1 MIQVH
6 GEWDDLSLFYD
17 HARRE
22 QEKAHGNGY
31 CDHHD
36 AVVSLLPEGGTY
48 LELGVHQGTSAA
60 GVLLN
65 SKLKKVVLID
75 NDLRLFNSQ
84 SHLFKQYCSD
94 NNIELDV
101 RQIDSASVGAKE
113 PCDVLMIDSLHTARH
128 LRKELA
134 LHASNVCTGIVMH
147 DTSHKPELWN
157 VVQEFLTNNEEW
169 VLQERFT
176 ESVGYTVIVRR

>member
-17 HARRE
+17 YARRE
-22 QEKAHGNGY
+22 QQKAHGVGY
-31 CDHHD
+31 CNHHD

-101 RQIDSASVGAKE
+101 RQIDSSSVGAKE

-134 LHASNVCTGIVMH
+134 LHASNVCTGIVFH
-147 DTSHKPELWN
+147 DTSHKPDLWN

>member
-17 HARRE
+17 YARRE
-22 QEKAHGNGY
+22 QQKAHGVGY
-31 CDHHD
+31 CNHHD
-36 AVVSLLPEGGTY
+36 AVVSLLPESGTY

-101 RQIDSASVGAKE
+101 RQIDSSSVGAKE

-134 LHASNVCTGIVMH
+134 LHASNVCTGIVFH

-169 VLQERFT
+169 VLQERST
-176 ESVGYTVIVRR
+176 QSVGYTVIVRR

>member
-6 GEWDDLSLFYD
+6 GEWDDLPLFYEN
-17 HARRE
+17 ARKG
-22 QEKAHGNGY
+22 QEEAHGNGY
-31 CDHHD
+31 CNHHD

-84 SHLFKQYCSD
+84 KHLFKQYCSD

-101 RQIDSASVGAKE
+101 RQIDSTSVGAEE
-113 PCDVLMIDSLHTARH
+113 PCDVLLIDSLHTAGH
-128 LRKELA
+128 LKKELTR
-134 LHASNVCTGIVMH
+134 HAGNVCTGIVFH
-147 DTSHKPELWN
+147 DTTHKPELWT
-157 VVQEFLTNNEEW
+157 VIKHFLDDNEEW
-169 VLQERFT
+169 VLKERFN
-176 ESVGYTVIVRR
+176 ESVGYTVIIRR

>member
-6 GEWDDLSLFYD
+6 GEWDDLPHFYED
-17 HARRE
+17 ARKG
-22 QEKAHGNGY
+22 QEEAHGNGY
-31 CDHHD
+31 CNHHD

-84 SHLFKQYCSD
+84 KHLFKQYCSD

-101 RQIDSASVGAKE
+101 RQIDSTSVGAEE
-113 PCDVLMIDSLHTARH
+113 PCDVLLIDSLHTAGH
-128 LRKELA
+128 LKKELTR
-134 LHASNVCTGIVMH
+134 HAGNVCTGIVFH
-147 DTSHKPELWN
+147 DTTHKPELWT
-157 VVQEFLTNNEEW
+157 VIKHFLDDNEEW
-169 VLQERFT
+169 VLKERFN
-176 ESVGYTVIVRR
+176 ESVGYTVIIRR

>member
-6 GEWDDLSLFYD
+6 GEWDDLPLFYEN
-17 HARRE
+17 ARKG
-22 QEKAHGNGY
+22 QEEAHGNGY
-31 CDHHD
+31 CNHHD

-84 SHLFKQYCSD
+84 KHLFKQYCSD

-101 RQIDSASVGAKE
+101 RQIDSTSVGAEE
-113 PCDVLMIDSLHTARH
+113 PCDVLLIDSLHTAGH
-128 LRKELA
+128 LKKELTR
-134 LHASNVCTGIVMH
+134 HAGNVCTGIVFH
-147 DTSHKPELWN
+147 DTTHKPELWS
-157 VVQEFLTNNEEW
+157 VIKHFLDENEEW
-169 VLQERFT
+169 VLKERFN
-176 ESVGYTVIVRR
+176 ESVGYTVIIRR

>member
-6 GEWDDLSLFYD
+6 GEWNDLPLFYD
-17 HARRE
+17 NARRE
-22 QEKAHGNGY
+22 QEKAHGDGY
-31 CDHHD
+31 CNHHD

-75 NDLRLFNSQ
+75 KDMRLFNSQ
-84 SHLFKQYCSD
+84 KHLFKQYCSD

-101 RQIDSASVGAKE
+101 RQIDSTSVGAEE
-113 PCDVLMIDSLHTARH
+113 PCDVLLIDSLHTAGH

-134 LHASNVCTGIVMH
+134 RHAGKVCTGIVFH
-147 DTSHKPELWN
+147 DTTHKPELWS
-157 VVQEFLTNNEEW
+157 VIKHFLDDNEEW
-169 VLQERFT
+169 VLKERFT
-176 ESVGYTVIVRR
+176 ESVGYTVIIRR

>member
-6 GEWDDLSLFYD
+6 GEWDDLPLFYEN
-17 HARRE
+17 ARKG
-22 QEKAHGNGY
+22 QEEAHGNGY
-31 CDHHD
+31 CGHHD

-84 SHLFKQYCSD
+84 KHLFKQYCSD

-101 RQIDSASVGAKE
+101 RQIDSTSVGAEE
-113 PCDVLMIDSLHTARH
+113 PCDVLLIDSLHTAGH
-128 LRKELA
+128 LKKELTR
-134 LHASNVCTGIVMH
+134 HAGNVCTGIVFH
-147 DTSHKPELWN
+147 DTTHKPELWS
-157 VVQEFLTNNEEW
+157 VIKHFLDENEEW
-169 VLQERFT
+169 VLKERFN
-176 ESVGYTVIVRR
+176 ESVGYTVIIRR

>member
-6 GEWDDLSLFYD
+6 GEWDDLPHFYED
-17 HARRE
+17 ARKG
-22 QEKAHGNGY
+22 QEEAHGNGY

-84 SHLFKQYCSD
+84 KHLFKQYCSD

-101 RQIDSASVGAKE
+101 RQIDSTSVGAEE
-113 PCDVLMIDSLHTARH
+113 PCDVLLIDSLHTAGH
-128 LRKELA
+128 LKKELTR
-134 LHASNVCTGIVMH
+134 HAGNVCTGIVFH
-147 DTSHKPELWN
+147 DTTHKPELWS
-157 VVQEFLTNNEEW
+157 VIKHFLDENEEW
-169 VLQERFT
+169 VLKERFN
-176 ESVGYTVIVRR
+176 ESVGYTVIIRR